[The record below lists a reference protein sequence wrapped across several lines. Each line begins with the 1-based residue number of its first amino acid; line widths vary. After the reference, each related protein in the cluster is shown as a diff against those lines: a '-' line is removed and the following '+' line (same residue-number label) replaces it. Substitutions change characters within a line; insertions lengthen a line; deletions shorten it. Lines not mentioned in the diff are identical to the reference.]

1 MKRNIGMIR
10 INKDFMARG
19 CTLIYHDL
27 PGHGSPLIHSN
38 SRLRVFPYLRHK
50 KWSNLS
56 AFIKTFANMKILDII
71 QKEFDQEVALTRK
84 MLDRV
89 PDDKWDWKPHE
100 KSMDMKALTVHLA
113 EIPGWVAFG
122 FSSDELDFAKT
133 PYKPTPVNSKKEL
146 LELLEKNAQSGR
158 EALQKATEEQLE
170 PSWTMKYGDK
180 ILMQLTKYELIR
192 HSLNQLAHHRA
203 QLGVYLRLLNI
214 PIPGTYGP
222 SADDGMGF

>member
-1 MKRNIGMIR
+1 
-10 INKDFMARG
+10 MAGG
-19 CTLIYHDL
+19 CTLIY
-27 PGHGSPLIHSN
+27 PEMTEQVPPLIQSN
-38 SRLRVFPYLRHK
+38 FRLRVFPYLQTE

-56 AFIKTFANMKILDII
+56 AFIKTFANMKILDILK
-71 QKEFDQEVALTRK
+71 KEFDQEVALTRN

-89 PDDKWDWKPHE
+89 PNDKWDWKPHE
-100 KSMDMKALTVHLA
+100 KSMSMKSLTVHLA

-122 FSSDELDFAKT
+122 FASDVLDFAAT
-133 PYKPTPVNSKKEL
+133 PYKPTPVNSTQEL
-146 LELLEKNAQSGR
+146 LDLLEKNAQSGR
-158 EALQKATEEQLE
+158 EALAKATEEQLE
-170 PSWTMKYGDK
+170 PTWTMKYGDK

-222 SADDGMGF
+222 SADDGAGF